1 MEKDTSK
8 FDHARVAL
16 KHADIVQK
24 LTLEEKASLCSGRD
38 MWHFKGIERLGIPEV
53 MVTDGPHGL
62 RKQEEKQ
69 LLLNQSVKAT
79 CFPAAVTAACS
90 WDEELVEELGRTLG
104 EEALC

>member
-8 FDHARVAL
+8 YDHARIAL

-53 MVTDGPHGL
+53 MVTDGLAKDLVGEVL
-62 RKQEEKQ
+62 SLDDANQEVRIRTTIANSVQEVVVKYSEVEK
-69 LLLNQSVKAT
+69 
-79 CFPAAVTAACS
+79 CPAGA
-90 WDEELVEELGRTLG
+90 EQ
-104 EEALC
+104 